1 MVNRDKV
8 WKEFSFRSKNNISLV
23 ISQMG
28 KAQQQKN
35 QQYVHSAGGF

>member
-8 WKEFSFRSKNNISLV
+8 WKELSFRSKISLV